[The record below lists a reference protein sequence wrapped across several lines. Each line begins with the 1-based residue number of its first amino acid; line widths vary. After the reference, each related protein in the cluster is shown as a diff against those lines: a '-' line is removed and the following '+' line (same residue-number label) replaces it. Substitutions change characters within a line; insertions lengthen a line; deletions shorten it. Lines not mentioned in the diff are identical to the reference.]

1 MHLLLELLSHMSK
14 RKEEKEKEK
23 EKEKRILT

>member
-14 RKEEKEKEK
+14 KKEEKEKEK